1 MLAPASV
8 LIHARNIRPMK
19 IFSARCATLVVAL
32 GTAVA
37 TLPAFAADK
46 DPVVAVVNGAEVR
59 ASTLNSYRRT
69 LPPQM
74 AAQVPYEALLD
85 SLINNTLVYE
95 QGKKDGM
102 DKDAEVKQALK
113 DIEQQLVV
121 KAWMGKKLKAEVT
134 DAAVK
139 QGYDKFLAEYK
150 PVEELRARHILVES
164 EDAAKAVIAELNKGA
179 DFTELA
185 KAKSKDPSAKQNG
198 GDLGYFTKDEM
209 VPQFSEAAFA
219 MQPGQL
225 SAAPVKSQFGWH
237 VIKVEDRRMATP
249 PTFEQAQPVIRE
261 KLAEETAERLVTD
274 MRTKA
279 KVKRFDLE
287 GKPLPEAK

>member
-1 MLAPASV
+1 
-8 LIHARNIRPMK
+8 MK
-19 IFSARCATLVVAL
+19 TFSARCAALTVAL

-46 DPVVAVVNGAEVR
+46 DPVVAVVNGNEVR
-59 ASTLNSYRRT
+59 ASALNNYRRT

-95 QGKKDGM
+95 QGKKEGV

-150 PVEELRARHILVES
+150 PVEEVRARHILVES

-179 DFTELA
+179 DFTETA

-274 MRTKA
+274 MRAKA
-279 KVKRFDLE
+279 KVKRFDQE
-287 GKPLPEAK
+287 GKPLPDAK

>member
-1 MLAPASV
+1 
-8 LIHARNIRPMK
+8 MK
-19 IFSARCATLVVAL
+19 IFSARCAALVVGL
-32 GTAVA
+32 GTAIA
-37 TLPAFAADK
+37 TLPAVAADK
-46 DPVVAVVNGAEVR
+46 DPVVAVINGTELH
-59 ASTLNSYRRT
+59 ASALASYRRT

-95 QGKKDGM
+95 QGKKDGL
-102 DKDAEVKQALK
+102 DKDAEVKKALK

-139 QGYDKFLAEYK
+139 QGYDRFLAEYK
-150 PVEELRARHILVES
+150 PAEEVRARHILVES
-164 EDAAKAVIAELNKGA
+164 EEAARGIIAELKKGA
-179 DFTELA
+179 DFGETA
-185 KAKSKDPSAKQNG
+185 KVKSKDPSAKQNG

-219 MQPGQL
+219 MQPGSL
-225 SAAPVKSQFGWH
+225 SDTPVKSQFGWH
-237 VIKVEDRRMATP
+237 VIKVEDRRLSTP

-261 KLAEETAERLVTD
+261 KLAEETAERLVMD

-287 GKPLPEAK
+287 GKPLPDAK